1 MERDRSSLQSP
12 SAPYTGEPNE
22 RRGLRAFGAK
32 SLQWSD
38 FVPDHYEDRLAMPYL
53 RKRWPM
59 AVCEVCRRIASCRVE
74 G

>member
-1 MERDRSSLQSP
+1 MERGRSNLQSP
-12 SAPYTGEPNE
+12 SAPYAAEPNE

-38 FVPDHYEDRLAMPYL
+38 FVPNNYEDRLAMPYL

>member
-1 MERDRSSLQSP
+1 MERSRSNLQSP

-38 FVPDHYEDRLAMPYL
+38 FVPDHYED
-53 RKRWPM
+53 
-59 AVCEVCRRIASCRVE
+59 
-74 G
+74 